1 MRLTIQMS
9 IQLEKSDFDKI
20 NSIHER
26 EMIENAYNA
35 VTMTAGGWDYLKN
48 FNEESFMFSSNPMV
62 KSISDNMVT
71 LGYDGHSGASF
82 GWTMRT
88 MEYLAKHGKEAF
100 LAAHGNN

>member
-1 MRLTIQMS
+1 MS
-9 IQLEKSDFDKI
+9 YILENSDFAL
-20 NSIHER
+20 IHDEHSR
-26 EMIENAYNA
+26 EMLENAYNA
-35 VTMTAGGWDYLKN
+35 IILAEGWDYLKN

-62 KSISDNMVT
+62 KSISDNMIT
-71 LGYDGHSGASF
+71 LGYNGHSGASF

>member
-1 MRLTIQMS
+1 M
-9 IQLEKSDFDKI
+9 ENSDFAL
-20 NSIHER
+20 IHDEHSR
-26 EMIENAYNA
+26 QMLENAYNA
-35 VTMTAGGWDYLKN
+35 ITLAEGWEFMKN
-48 FNEESFMFSSNPMV
+48 YNEESFMFSSNPMV

-100 LAAHGNN
+100 LTAYGNNN

>member
-1 MRLTIQMS
+1 MILTIQMS
-9 IQLEKSDFDKI
+9 ITLEKSDFDKI

-26 EMIENAYNA
+26 EILENAYNA
-35 VTMTAGGWDYLKN
+35 VTMTEGGWNYLKN

-82 GWTMRT
+82 GWTMRS

-100 LAAHGNN
+100 MSTITN